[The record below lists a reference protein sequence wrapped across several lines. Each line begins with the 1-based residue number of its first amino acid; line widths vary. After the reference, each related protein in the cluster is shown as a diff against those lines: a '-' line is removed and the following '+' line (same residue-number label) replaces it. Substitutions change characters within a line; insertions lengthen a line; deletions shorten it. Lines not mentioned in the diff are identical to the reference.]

1 MADYITV
8 DGGTT
13 NTRLTLVKNGRAADR
28 IKCPVGARDGKAA
41 LEEAIREG
49 IDALLKNNGT
59 SDSDVTA
66 VIASG
71 MITSELGLVALEH
84 TLTPAGMAELKQTMY
99 PTVMPSICNIP
110 FVFIRGVK
118 TGADRLEDADMMR
131 GEETEI
137 MGLFMGEGVYVLPG
151 SHSKAVKVDREGR
164 ITDFSTFMTGEMI
177 AAIAGG
183 TILKDAVDLGCEADC
198 EYLERGYLYARER
211 GINEALF
218 KVRVLKNLFGA
229 SKEQTY
235 GFFMGAVLSGEIDRL
250 LETGADRYVICGKRQ
265 LREPTA
271 RLLAC
276 HSDAE
281 VIAVTD
287 EQAEQ
292 ATCRGAVRIFEY

>member
-1 MADYITV
+1 MANYITI

-13 NTRLTLVKNGRAADR
+13 NTRLTLVINGQPVDR
-28 IKCPVGARDGKAA
+28 VKCSVGARNGKAA

-84 TLTPAGMAELKQTMY
+84 TVAPAGVNELKQTMY
-99 PTVMPSICNIP
+99 LTEMPNICDVP
-110 FVFIRGVK
+110 FAFIRGIK
-118 TGADRLEDADMMR
+118 TGADGLEDADMMR

-137 MGLFMGEGVYVLPG
+137 MGLFNGEGVYVLPG
-151 SHSKAVKVDREGR
+151 SHSKAVTVDGEGK
-164 ITDFSTFMTGEMI
+164 IIAFSTFMTGEMI
-177 AAIAGG
+177 AAITEK
-183 TILKDAVDLGCEADC
+183 TILKDAIDLSCNTDA
-198 EYLERGYLYARER
+198 EYLKKGYAYAHERGL
-211 GINEALF
+211 NEALF

-229 SKEQTY
+229 DKCRVYS
-235 GFFMGAVLSGEIDRL
+235 FFMGAVLSGELDRL
-250 LETGADRYVICGKRQ
+250 VGMGAGRYVICGKRQ

-271 RLLAC
+271 ELLRGLC
-276 HSDAE
+276 DAE
-281 VIAVTD
+281 VITVTD

>member
-1 MADYITV
+1 MANYITI

-13 NTRLTLVKNGRAADR
+13 NTRLTLVINGQSVDR
-28 IKCPVGARDGKAA
+28 IKCSVGARDGKAA
-41 LEEAIREG
+41 LETAVSDG
-49 IDALLKNNGT
+49 ITSLLENNGMSC
-59 SDSDVTA
+59 SDITA

-99 PTVMPSICNIP
+99 PIVMPKICDIP
-110 FVFIRGVK
+110 FAFIRGVK
-118 TGADRLEDADMMR
+118 TGADSLENADMMR

-177 AAIAGG
+177 AAITEK
-183 TILKDAVDLGCEADC
+183 TILRDAIDLSCDIDS
-198 EYLERGYLYARER
+198 EYLKMGYTYAHERGL
-211 GINEALF
+211 NEALF

-229 SKEQTY
+229 DKCRVYS
-235 GFFMGAVLSGEIDRL
+235 FFMGAVLSGELDRL
-250 LETGADRYVICGKRQ
+250 MGMGADRYVICGKRQ

-271 RLLAC
+271 ELLRGLC
-276 HSDAE
+276 GAE
-281 VIAVTD
+281 VITVTD